1 MASGKAPGSHRSEDG
16 RTMKAFPASGPA
28 PASERPLERLK
39 RFWGRDRSLSVFSV
53 LVLLHTVITIS
64 SVEESPLG
72 LVFAD
77 IIFPML
83 LISGVMAIAEK
94 RLITTA
100 IALLAAVT
108 AASQIVVVLVPGGIG
123 STLNAG
129 ASFLSLS
136 SMAAV
141 MLAHVFRAG
150 PVTAHRVQGA
160 VGAYLLLGLACA
172 EAYLLIEI
180 LSPGSFSFASS
191 RHGHP
196 LLSDFTYLSFTTL
209 TTLGYGD
216 STAVNTFA
224 RAICVSE
231 ALVGQ
236 LYPAIL
242 IARLVSLQLQ
252 PHPVAPEVQPKG
264 EPQ

>member
-1 MASGKAPGSHRSEDG
+1 
-16 RTMKAFPASGPA
+16 
-28 PASERPLERLK
+28 LERLK
-39 RFWGRDRSLSVFSV
+39 RFWGRERSLSVFSV
-53 LVLLHTVITIS
+53 LVLLHMLLTIS
-64 SVEESPLG
+64 SVEDSPLG

-77 IIFPML
+77 VIFAMV
-83 LISGVMAIAEK
+83 LISGVMAIAE
-94 RLITTA
+94 RRFVTIA
-100 IALLAAVT
+100 IALLSAVT
-108 AASQIVVVLVPGGIG
+108 VASQMVLVLAPGGLGSTFNAAASLM
-123 STLNAG
+123 
-129 ASFLSLS
+129 SLS

-150 PVTAHRVQGA
+150 PVTVHRVQGA

-172 EAYLLIEI
+172 QAFLLIET

-191 RHGHP
+191 RQGHP
-196 LLSDFTYLSFTTL
+196 VLSDFTYLSFTTL

-216 STAVNTFA
+216 STAVNPFA
-224 RAICVSE
+224 RAICMSE

-252 PHPVAPEVQPKG
+252 SHPVSPEVPPKRK
-264 EPQ
+264 PQ